1 MFFGG
6 FCNRRV
12 DTVLHTLT
20 ECLEEHYKTRRLR
33 QVLGFEGAD
42 LENSKRRVAELLAL
56 KIPDADVEVSS

>member
-20 ECLEEHYKTRRLR
+20 ERLEEHYKTRRLR
-33 QVLGFEGAD
+33 QELGFEGAD